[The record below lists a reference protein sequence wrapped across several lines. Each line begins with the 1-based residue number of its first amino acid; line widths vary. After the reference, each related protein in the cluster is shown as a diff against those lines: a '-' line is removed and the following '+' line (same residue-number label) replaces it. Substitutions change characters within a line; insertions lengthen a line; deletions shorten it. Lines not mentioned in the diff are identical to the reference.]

1 MWCAPAQGGTHEN
14 GRRTWGQ
21 SLVVDPWGTVVA
33 QQASEEGVVLFD
45 IDAAQVARTRTQLPV
60 LSHCVL

>member
-1 MWCAPAQGGTHEN
+1 
-14 GRRTWGQ
+14 
-21 SLVVDPWGTVVA
+21 VVDPWGTVVA

-45 IDAAQVARTRTQLPV
+45 LDAGQIERVRAQLPV